1 MGQMKT
7 IRIGQY
13 AYDVYADVYDADGYL
28 AAAQHAGTTWSSAS
42 TLTKSQALVTVTR
55 ILDRQRW
62 AAAYDTQAE
71 RESVPAIINASIEMA
86 LALLQGTD
94 LQSESRS
101 GMPKFQSVAAQGDS
115 VSYYNGSG
123 VPLRRFPTIVNELL
137 RDYLAG
143 SDLAIGM
150 TATGTDGVSSTEDDF
165 EYARGL

>member
-1 MGQMKT
+1 MKT

-13 AYDVYADVYDADGYL
+13 AYDAYADTNDANAYL
-28 AAAQHAGTTWSSAS
+28 SAAQHAGTTWSSAS
-42 TLTKSQALVTVTR
+42 TTIKSQALVTVTR

-71 RESVPAIINASIEMA
+71 RENVPAIINASIEMA

-94 LQSESRS
+94 IQSESRA
-101 GMPKFQSVAAQGDS
+101 GAPKFQSVTAQGDS

-123 VPLRRFPTIVNELL
+123 IPLRRFPTIVWELL

-143 SDLAIGM
+143 ADLVIGM